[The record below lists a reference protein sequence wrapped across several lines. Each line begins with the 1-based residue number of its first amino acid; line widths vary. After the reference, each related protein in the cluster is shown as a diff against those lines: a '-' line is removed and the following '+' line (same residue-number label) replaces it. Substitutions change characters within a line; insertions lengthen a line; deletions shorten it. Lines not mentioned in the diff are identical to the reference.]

1 MKTKRCDMFL
11 EPADAIVLTTNGTTK
26 KNGDAVMGR
35 GVALQAARSWYGLQ
49 KLLGK
54 KIAAKGN
61 RVRLLTKTN
70 AALPYLSLPRK
81 NDPLIV
87 AVPWH
92 IVSFP
97 VKHNW
102 YDKAD
107 LELIETSCKQLKK
120 LVERKG
126 WKRILLPRPGCGNGS
141 LSWKKEVRKVVKR
154 YFGNSDQVVVVTA
167 PK

>member
-1 MKTKRCDMFL
+1 MFL
-11 EPADAIVLTTNGTTK
+11 EKADAIVLTTNGTVK

-35 GVALQAARSWYGLQ
+35 GVARQAAYSWYGLQ

-54 KIAAKGN
+54 KIRTKGN

-70 AALPYLSLPRK
+70 AAVPYLQLPRK
-81 NDPLIV
+81 SESFLI

-102 YDKAD
+102 FDKAD
-107 LELIETSCKQLKK
+107 LELIETSCKQLKR
-120 LVERKG
+120 LIERKG
-126 WKRILLPRPGCGNGS
+126 WERVLLPRPGCGNGA
-141 LSWKKEVRKVVKR
+141 LNWKKEVRKVVR
-154 YFGNSDQVVVVTA
+154 SYFDTMDQVVVVTQ
-167 PK
+167 P